1 MSEATQTSPDYGRR
15 DGGGGAAAVVTD
27 ASAVSV
33 GMTEGRGR
41 GLFAS
46 KAMAKGDT
54 VLIERCD
61 APPPLAPSPPAP
73 DAAFHGTLLCVWITV
88 CA

>member
-1 MSEATQTSPDYGRR
+1 MSEALNISPDCGYR
-15 DGGGGAAAVVTD
+15 DGDGDAAVLATE
-27 ASAVSV
+27 APAVSV
-33 GMTEGRGR
+33 GMTEERGR

-61 APPPLAPSPPAP
+61 PPPPLSSSSPTA
-73 DAAFHGTLLCVWITV
+73 DAAFEGALYV
-88 CA
+88 CG